1 MPRRIYIQL
10 RFFTFPEV
18 HTDSV
23 TLVEPGLSRDLTEMR
38 PNGTYYFARDRYVG
52 VGDGRS
58 ETES

>member
-1 MPRRIYIQL
+1 M

-38 PNGTYYFARDRYVG
+38 PNGTYYFARDRFVG